1 MVAST
6 NSENRRRS
14 VLGAAD
20 GLAGEIAFPL
30 THESQRQERWNGPI
44 QSPTKGVLPMRM
56 TLIAGAMSLGLVSGV
71 VHAEAATYAIDPM
84 HTYVTFEAN
93 HLGTSTNRGRF
104 DKKEGTVLLDRAAKS
119 GKVELIL
126 DAGSINTGSA
136 IFDKELQSDHFLNSA
151 VYPNA
156 EFVADGF
163 TFDGE
168 KVSVVNGQLTL
179 LGKTSPVTLKATSF
193 NCYMHPMLKREVCG
207 GDFETVIQR
216 SKWGMSWGLNFGIPD
231 NVKLLVQVEAVK
243 Q

>member
-1 MVAST
+1 
-6 NSENRRRS
+6 
-14 VLGAAD
+14 
-20 GLAGEIAFPL
+20 
-30 THESQRQERWNGPI
+30 
-44 QSPTKGVLPMRM
+44 MRM

-216 SKWGMSWGLNFGIPD
+216 SKWSMS
-231 NVKLLVQVEAVK
+231 
-243 Q
+243 

>member
-1 MVAST
+1 
-6 NSENRRRS
+6 
-14 VLGAAD
+14 
-20 GLAGEIAFPL
+20 
-30 THESQRQERWNGPI
+30 
-44 QSPTKGVLPMRM
+44 MRM